1 MTIHPS
7 TLTAI
12 RPDGKRPAI
21 HPLDVRGRFITARRI
36 VFAILIAIYVAA
48 PLVHIGGH
56 PAIHLDVG
64 ARKFF
69 LLGKSFNAQDVWI
82 LLFLLTGAL
91 FTLLFVT
98 AWRGRVWCGWACP
111 QTVFLEAIYR
121 PIERLFE
128 GPRSRRLKLPQ
139 MPWTLTRVLRTG
151 GKHLSYFIVSV
162 LLSHVALALFLPF
175 SELAL
180 MIGQGPVAHPVPFMW
195 AAGVTAV
202 LYFNF
207 AWFRE
212 QFCVVLCPYGR
223 LQSLLHDPH
232 SIVIGYDQ
240 SRGEP
245 RGPLR
250 KEANPDDA
258 PRGDCIDC
266 KKCVHVCPT
275 AIDIRVG
282 FQMEC
287 LACAQCIDVCDEVMD
302 KIEKPRG
309 LIRYASLEQFA
320 GRKTRVLRPRLYL
333 YAVLVVIAL
342 GGLSFGLGGR
352 VLFEA
357 NVYRPPGVPWV
368 IEGDEIRNQVQLH
381 LVNKSTT
388 PRTYSIRV
396 ETPEGMKAR
405 FEAESLQLKSLEDSY
420 LPLILISNRATLP
433 LDPTVQVYIRDTSTG
448 EERMREVGFVAPGLK
463 RR

>member
-1 MTIHPS
+1 VTTAPS
-7 TLTAI
+7 TLTAV
-12 RPDGKRPAI
+12 RPDGKHTAI

-36 VFAILIAIYVAA
+36 VFAILIGVYVAA

-56 PAIHLDVG
+56 PAIHLDV
-64 ARKFF
+64 ASRKFY
-69 LLGKSFNAQDVWI
+69 LLGTSFNAQDVWI

-91 FTLLFVT
+91 FTLLLVT

-121 PIERLFE
+121 PIERFFE
-128 GPRSRRLKLPQ
+128 GPRSRRIKLPQ
-139 MPWTLTRVLRTG
+139 LPWTASRVLRTA
-151 GKHLSYFIVSV
+151 GKHLSYFIVSA
-162 LLSHVALALFLPF
+162 LLAHVALALFLPF
-175 SELAL
+175 SQLAA
-180 MIGQGPVAHPVPFMW
+180 MMGEGPAAHPVPFTW
-195 AAGVTAV
+195 AAGVTCA

-207 AWFRE
+207 TWFRE
-212 QFCVVLCPYGR
+212 QLCVVLCPYGR

-232 SIVIGYDQ
+232 SIVIGYDHQ
-240 SRGEP
+240 RGEP

-250 KEANPDDA
+250 KETAPGDY

-302 KIEKPRG
+302 KIGKPRG
-309 LIRYASLEQFA
+309 LIRYASLEQFR
-320 GRKTRVLRPRLYL
+320 GRPTRQWRPRLYL
-333 YAVLVVIAL
+333 YIVLVVVAL

-352 VLFEA
+352 VLFES

-368 IEGDEIRNQVQLH
+368 IEGNEIRNQVQLH
-381 LVNKSTT
+381 LVNKSTS

-396 ETPEGMKAR
+396 EAPMGMTAR
-405 FEAESLQLKSLEDSY
+405 FESESLQLESLQDTY
-420 LPLILISNRATLP
+420 LPLILTSKRDDLP
-433 LDPTVQVYIRDTSTG
+433 HDPTVKVYIRDTLTG
-448 EERMREVGFVAPGLK
+448 QERVREVGFMAPGRK

>member
-1 MTIHPS
+1 
-7 TLTAI
+7 
-12 RPDGKRPAI
+12 
-21 HPLDVRGRFITARRI
+21 
-36 VFAILIAIYVAA
+36 
-48 PLVHIGGH
+48 
-56 PAIHLDVG
+56 
-64 ARKFF
+64 
-69 LLGKSFNAQDVWI
+69 
-82 LLFLLTGAL
+82 
-91 FTLLFVT
+91 
-98 AWRGRVWCGWACP
+98 
-111 QTVFLEAIYR
+111 
-121 PIERLFE
+121 
-128 GPRSRRLKLPQ
+128 
-139 MPWTLTRVLRTG
+139 LRTG
-151 GKHLSYFIVSV
+151 GKHLSYVMVSV
-162 LLSHVALALFLPF
+162 LLAHVALALFLPF
-175 SELAL
+175 SQLAE
-180 MIGQGPVAHPVPFMW
+180 MIRQGPVAHLVPFTW

-250 KEANPDDA
+250 KEAKPDDA
-258 PRGDCIDC
+258 ARGDCIDC

-287 LACAQCIDVCDEVMD
+287 LACAQCIDVCDDVMD

-333 YAVLVVIAL
+333 YAVLVAFAL

-381 LVNKSTT
+381 LVNKSTA

-405 FEAESLQLKSLEDSY
+405 FEAESLQLNSLQDTY
-420 LPLILISNRATLP
+420 LPIILIGNRATLP
-433 LDPTVQVYIRDTSTG
+433 VDPTVKVYIRDTSTG
-448 EERMREVGFVAPGLK
+448 EKRVREIGFVAPGL
-463 RR
+463 RRR